1 MAFGSKT
8 MESATAC
15 EESEIDQILFSDPVN
30 TALGFIAVLAVI
42 SLIMLAIEGMLIDVV
57 PPAIASGIGIG
68 IIWKWL

>member
-1 MAFGSKT
+1 MEPMALQ
-8 MESATAC
+8 
-15 EESEIDQILFSDPVN
+15 EESEIDQILFSDPTN
-30 TALGFIAVLAVI
+30 TALGFIAAIAAI